1 MRLLVTG
8 GAGFIGSNFVRRTLS
23 DPTSS
28 VSKIIVL
35 DKLTYAGTFENLEEL
50 KDNLKFQF
58 IHGDINNETLVEN
71 LIAKVDVV
79 VHFAAESHVDR
90 SISEAAPFIET
101 NVSGTANLLE
111 VLRKFPKVK
120 FLHVSTDE
128 VYGSIE
134 KGSWSEDF
142 PLAPNSP
149 YAASKASS
157 DLLAL
162 AYQRTYGLDIL
173 ISRCCNNYGPNQF
186 PEKLIPLFITN
197 LIRDKKVPVY
207 GDGKNVREWIHV
219 DDHCDALNLIINK
232 GESGQIYNIGSSFE
246 LSNLEITQLILE
258 IFQKG
263 EESIEYVSD
272 RPGHDFRY
280 SLDYSKAETKLGYLP
295 RIEFKDGLRKTVEWY
310 LKNED
315 WWTSK
320 IQK

>member
-35 DKLTYAGTFENLEEL
+35 DKLTYAGTFENIEEL

-71 LIAKVDVV
+71 LISKVDVV

-90 SISEAAPFIET
+90 SISEAALFIET

-111 VLRKFPKVK
+111 VLRRFPKVK

-134 KGSWSEDF
+134 KGRWNEDF
-142 PLAPNSP
+142 PLVPNSP
-149 YAASKASS
+149 YAASKAAS

-197 LIRDKKVPVY
+197 LMRDKKVPVY

-232 GESGQIYNIGSSFE
+232 GESGQVYNIGSSFE

-280 SLDYSKAETKLGYLP
+280 SLDYSKAKTKLGYLP

>member
-23 DPTSS
+23 DPAYS
-28 VSKIIVL
+28 VSEIIVL
-35 DKLTYAGTFENLEEL
+35 DKLTYAGTFENLEEFR
-50 KDNLKFQF
+50 DNLKFQF
-58 IHGDINNETLVEN
+58 IHGDINNETLVGN
-71 LIAKVDVV
+71 LMTKIDVV

-111 VLRKFPKVK
+111 VLRKFPKVR

-162 AYQRTYGLDIL
+162 AYQRTYDLDIL

-186 PEKLIPLFITN
+186 PEKLIPLFVTN

-219 DDHCDALNLIINK
+219 DDHCDALNLIINE
-232 GESGQIYNIGSSFE
+232 GESGQVYNIGSSFE
-246 LSNLEITQLILE
+246 LSNLEITRLILE

-280 SLDYSKAETKLGYLP
+280 SLDYSKARTKLGYMP
-295 RIEFKDGLRKTVEWY
+295 KIEFKDGLRKTFEWY

>member
-23 DPTSS
+23 NPTSS
-28 VSKIIVL
+28 ASKIIVL

-197 LIRDKKVPVY
+197 LIRNKKVPVY

-280 SLDYSKAETKLGYLP
+280 SLDYSKAKTKLGYLP
-295 RIEFKDGLRKTVEWY
+295 RIEFNDGLRKTVEWY

>member
-23 DPTSS
+23 GPTSS

-35 DKLTYAGTFENLEEL
+35 DKLTYAGTFENIEEF

-71 LIAKVDVV
+71 LFAKVDVV

-219 DDHCDALNLIINK
+219 DDHCDALNMIIEK
-232 GESGQIYNIGSSFE
+232 GESGQVYNIGSSFE

-280 SLDYSKAETKLGYLP
+280 SLDYSKAKTKLGYLP

-315 WWTSK
+315 WWISK

>member
-1 MRLLVTG
+1 MKLLVTG

-35 DKLTYAGTFENLEEL
+35 DKLTYAGTFENLEEF
-50 KDNLKFQF
+50 KDYLKFQF

-71 LIAKVDVV
+71 LISKVDVV

-173 ISRCCNNYGPNQF
+173 VSRCCNNYGPNQF

-219 DDHCDALNLIINK
+219 DDHCDALNMIIEK
-232 GESGQIYNIGSSFE
+232 GEAGQVYNIGSSFE

-280 SLDYSKAETKLGYLP
+280 SLDYSKAKTKLGYLP
-295 RIEFKDGLRKTVEWY
+295 RIEFKDGLIKTVEWY

>member
-1 MRLLVTG
+1 MKLLVTG

-35 DKLTYAGTFENLEEL
+35 DKLTYAGTFENLEEF

-71 LIAKVDVV
+71 LISKVDVV

-111 VLRKFPKVK
+111 VLRKFPKVR

-197 LIRDKKVPVY
+197 LIRNKKVPVY
-207 GDGKNVREWIHV
+207 GDGNNVRQWIHV

-232 GESGQIYNIGSSFE
+232 GESGQVYNVGSSFE
-246 LSNLEITQLILE
+246 LSNLEITQLMLE

-280 SLDYSKAETKLGYLP
+280 SLDYSKAKTKLGYLP
-295 RIEFKDGLRKTVEWY
+295 RIEFNDGLRKTVEWY

>member
-8 GAGFIGSNFVRRTLS
+8 GAGFIGSNFVRRLLTDS
-23 DPTSS
+23 TSS
-28 VSKIIVL
+28 VTKIIVL
-35 DKLTYAGTFENLEEL
+35 DKLTYAGTFENLEAFQ
-50 KDNLKFQF
+50 DDMRFQF
-58 IHGDINNETLVEN
+58 IHGDINNQTLVEN
-71 LIAKVDVV
+71 LFEKVDAV

-90 SISEAAPFIET
+90 SILEAAPFIET
-101 NVSGTANLLE
+101 NVLGTASLLE
-111 VLRKFPKVK
+111 TLRKFPKVK

-128 VYGSIE
+128 VYGSISE
-134 KGSWSEDF
+134 GSWNEEF
-142 PLAPNSP
+142 PISPNSP

-197 LIRDKKVPVY
+197 LIQGRKVPVY
-207 GDGKNVREWIHV
+207 GDGKNIREWIHV
-219 DDHCDALNLIINK
+219 DDHCDALNLILSK

-246 LSNLEITQLILE
+246 LSNLEITNLILKA
-258 IFQKG
+258 FNRG

-272 RPGHDFRY
+272 RPGHDYRY
-280 SLDYSKAETKLGYLP
+280 SLDYSKAKSKLGYSP
-295 RIEFKDGLRKTVEWY
+295 KIDFVNGLRKTVNWY
-310 LKNED
+310 LENQT
-315 WWTSK
+315 WWDSK

>member
-8 GAGFIGSNFVRRTLS
+8 GAGFIGSNFVRRLLTDS
-23 DPTSS
+23 TSS
-28 VSKIIVL
+28 VTKIIVL
-35 DKLTYAGTFENLEEL
+35 DKLTYAGTFENLEAFQ
-50 KDNLKFQF
+50 DDMRFQF
-58 IHGDINNETLVEN
+58 IHGDINNQTLVEN
-71 LIAKVDVV
+71 LFEKVDAV

-90 SISEAAPFIET
+90 SILEAAPFIET
-101 NVSGTANLLE
+101 NVLGTASLLE
-111 VLRKFPKVK
+111 TLRKFPKVK

-128 VYGSIE
+128 VYGSISE
-134 KGSWSEDF
+134 GSWNEEF
-142 PLAPNSP
+142 PISPNSP

-197 LIRDKKVPVY
+197 LIQGRKVPVY
-207 GDGKNVREWIHV
+207 GDGKNIREWIYV
-219 DDHCDALNLIINK
+219 DDHCDALNLILSK

-246 LSNLEITQLILE
+246 LSNLEITNLILKA
-258 IFQKG
+258 FNRG

-272 RPGHDFRY
+272 RPGHDYRY
-280 SLDYSKAETKLGYLP
+280 SLDYSKAKSKLGYSP
-295 RIEFKDGLRKTVEWY
+295 KIDFVNGLRKTVNWY
-310 LKNED
+310 LENQT
-315 WWTSK
+315 WWDSK